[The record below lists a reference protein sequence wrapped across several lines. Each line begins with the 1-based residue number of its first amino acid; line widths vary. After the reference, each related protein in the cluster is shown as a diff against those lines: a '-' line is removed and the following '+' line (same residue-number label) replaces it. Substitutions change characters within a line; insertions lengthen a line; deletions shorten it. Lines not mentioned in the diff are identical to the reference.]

1 MQDDLCMLMIRS
13 ERRSMKD
20 IKNVLWVIFIAVMTY
35 NVLKLIDNAYKAEV
49 IIDHLI
55 EEAK

>member
-1 MQDDLCMLMIRS
+1 MLMIRS